1 MYNYIHQCAL
11 MLTEKPHTSSQFL
24 LILLS
29 LTLSSSSSRIKKV
42 YNTPSCTIVRI
53 FNFDLYIFL
62 YSRNKRKKAS
72 PADSKQRSRKKK
84 KQLELKNFYRFQI
97 RQEKVEKLEEL
108 RQKFEEDKQRVAMM
122 KESRKF
128 KPF

>member
-1 MYNYIHQCAL
+1 MHESASPSFKL
-11 MLTEKPHTSSQFL
+11 RSPAE
-24 LILLS
+24 IL
-29 LTLSSSSSRIKKV
+29 
-42 YNTPSCTIVRI
+42 
-53 FNFDLYIFL
+53 
-62 YSRNKRKKAS
+62 SRNKRKKVTS
-72 PADSKQRSRKKK
+72 ADSKQRSRKKK

-108 RQKFEEDKQRVAMM
+108 RQKFEEDKQRVALM

>member
-1 MYNYIHQCAL
+1 M
-11 MLTEKPHTSSQFL
+11 
-24 LILLS
+24 
-29 LTLSSSSSRIKKV
+29 
-42 YNTPSCTIVRI
+42 TPTIECICGIINLHRHFIVSFSAHFVRI
-53 FNFDLYIFL
+53 RINVELITFH
-62 YSRNKRKKAS
+62 SRNKRKKVS